1 MYRGIYVINKIQFIK
16 DYNINQIQVFSL
28 NIFNYTDSKV
38 TSKHDN
44 QHWDKHLKLVYQ

>member
-1 MYRGIYVINKIQFIK
+1 MYLSIYVINKIQFIK
-16 DYNINQIQVFSL
+16 NYNINQISVFTL

-44 QHWDKHLKLVYQ
+44 QHLKLDYQ